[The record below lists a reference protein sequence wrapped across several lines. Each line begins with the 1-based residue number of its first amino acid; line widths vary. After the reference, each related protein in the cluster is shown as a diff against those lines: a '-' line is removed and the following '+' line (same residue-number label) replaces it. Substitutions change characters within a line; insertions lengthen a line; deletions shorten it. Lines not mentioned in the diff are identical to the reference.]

1 VRAAERGRARVPPRV
16 VVVDVDDHRLAVARS
31 LGADA
36 AVRVSPRAED
46 LADEVERIR
55 AAMGSDIDVSL
66 DCAGFSKTM
75 STALEATRP
84 GGKVCLVGMGHNEM
98 TLPLTAAAAREVDVV
113 GVFRYKDTW
122 PLCIDFLRSGKV
134 DVKPLIT
141 HRFGFSQRDVEEA
154 FEVSARGRDAIKV
167 MFNL

>member
-1 VRAAERGRARVPPRV
+1 MGK
-16 VVVDVDDHRLAVARS
+16 
-31 LGADA
+31 GAQGSDA
-36 AVRVSPRAED
+36 AA
-46 LADEVERIR
+46 AGGEVEENMAAWLVAKNTLKIMPFKLPPVGPYDVR

-75 STALEATRP
+75 STALESTRP